1 MFLIPFRKTELANL
15 KAAQVFNSKGSGY
28 SKIQSTKPQ
37 TLAYALSDSPVGVL
51 AWIYEKLVT
60 WSHNYPWTEDEGGR
74 SPAMTLLRAADI
86 S

>member
-1 MFLIPFRKTELANL
+1 MTPLNAAEREGMKRMKEIDELGRAYF
-15 KAAQVFNSKGSGY
+15 AEQA
-28 SKIQSTKPQ
+28 TKPQ
-37 TLAYALSDSPVGVL
+37 TIGYSLADSPAGLL